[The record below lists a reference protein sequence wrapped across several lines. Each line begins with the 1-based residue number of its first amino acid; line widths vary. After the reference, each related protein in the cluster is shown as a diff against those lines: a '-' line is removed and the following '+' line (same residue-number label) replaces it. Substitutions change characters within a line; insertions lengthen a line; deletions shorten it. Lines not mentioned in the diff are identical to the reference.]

1 MGSNDLKFS
10 ENLNTL
16 LTFVREQRPV
26 FWRGIENTI
35 AFDRDGFA
43 SAANPLVDWA
53 ADYLGSDFH
62 VQLAD
67 GYAFLVMELA
77 KSQAVYQ
84 KAGKYPNS
92 SYDEV
97 YEATYNNPEFMT
109 NYHWG
114 LYMAT
119 FAWPHHI
126 KIFRFFEREFIS
138 KFGDESG
145 LLLDLGSG
153 SGVWS
158 KLFISS
164 NPNWRGLG
172 VDISETSVNEANAM
186 VSAMTSSSKIKYVLG
201 DALDYS
207 TDEPADAVISSFLL
221 EHLEN
226 PRSLLEN
233 VSRNLKPK
241 GFAFVTGAL
250 TAAEIDHI
258 SEFRYESELVI
269 LAEES
274 GLRVLDL
281 CSANPSAYKDS
292 DKYIPRSLGMVLQKR
307 TQETW

>member
-269 LAEES
+269 LAEEP
-274 GLRVLDL
+274 GLRVSECIQRLRQIYTKIIRYG
-281 CSANPSAYKDS
+281 SPEAHAGN
-292 DKYIPRSLGMVLQKR
+292 MVAFCK
-307 TQETW
+307 

>member
-274 GLRVLDL
+274 GLRVSECIQRLRQIYTKIIRYG
-281 CSANPSAYKDS
+281 SPEAHAGN
-292 DKYIPRSLGMVLQKR
+292 MVAFCK
-307 TQETW
+307 